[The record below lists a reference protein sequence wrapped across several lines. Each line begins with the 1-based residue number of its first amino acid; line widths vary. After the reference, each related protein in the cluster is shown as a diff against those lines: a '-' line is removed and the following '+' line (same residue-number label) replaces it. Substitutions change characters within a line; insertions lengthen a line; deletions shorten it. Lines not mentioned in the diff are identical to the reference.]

1 MDQQRKKILVLDDAS
16 PYHDYIRKLA
26 EPDLIVESATKI
38 QNAYWMYV
46 NDPGAYCLVIL
57 DFNLEGNRS
66 RSNFDGIDLASVVEV
81 IARNRGLQTPWLVG
95 MTAASDEL
103 VQCFLNVSTRAPVLA
118 VIAKGSGANHLVEQL
133 TLLFSALRDND
144 PSKFTKLTHRPKRF
158 APKIILD
165 DKTLNQLSWIYKSR
179 GKKHFEV
186 LARSIATTEAFSTYR
201 TLEFSAL
208 APGYS
213 GSEVLSVDAS
223 RAGDGAE
230 TRTFVIKLC
239 KDKTQASHKLD
250 NEVQNYL
257 NHAFAIRDYVPLLTG
272 PFQLRGWKFIV
283 YEFIFVQGRGV
294 STFADYLDGAIK
306 DAPHV
311 DVFEMGFSRRHSD
324 FIFDRILKE
333 WHESHEYSE
342 QEPNTRFFYADWA
355 PHFVKTATE
364 RITAV
369 YAEIKPNLKED
380 EVRMDLGLTPQPLVF
395 ANPLRVLAKLLN
407 VDEKDYEYP
416 LSAGVVHGDLHSG
429 NILRSLTFNTGD
441 PVEWRLID
449 FANVWPAA
457 HLAQDGARLE
467 CDIKFNHY
475 HRSLRP
481 RFTLEVEL
489 AKWLDGFLAHRLGEV
504 LDLSEW
510 ANEWAAAPNADK
522 CVRIQIGDIRK
533 TTIRRLEDRA
543 PRNREYSQYTDYTV
557 SLLVQSLMFVGYT
570 ENPIKTLHAWLAACL
585 AATLIV
591 NYSKDQADRR
601 IGHDILGAKPVARL

>member
-1 MDQQRKKILVLDDAS
+1 MDEQRKKILVLDDATS
-16 PYHDYIRKLA
+16 FRDYIRKLA
-26 EPDLIVESATKI
+26 EPDFTVVSATRI
-38 QNAYWMYV
+38 QDAYWMYV
-46 NDPGAYCLVIL
+46 SDPDAYCLVIL

-81 IARNRGLQTPWLVG
+81 VARNRGLDTPWLVAV
-95 MTAASDEL
+95 TAASDEL

-133 TLLFSALRDND
+133 TLLLSALRAND
-144 PSKFTKLTHRPKRF
+144 PSKFKSVTPRPKRF
-158 APKIILD
+158 APKIIFD
-165 DKTLNQLSWIYKSR
+165 EKTLNKLSWIYKER

-186 LARSIATTEAFSTYR
+186 LAHSIAATEAFSTYR

-223 RAGDGAE
+223 RAEDTAE
-230 TRTFVIKLC
+230 TRTFVVKLC
-239 KDKTQASHKLD
+239 KDKTPASRKLD

-272 PFQLRGWKFIV
+272 PFQVKGYKFIV

-294 STFADYLDGAIK
+294 STFADYLAGAIK

-311 DVFEMGFSRRHSD
+311 DLFEMGFSRRHSD

-333 WHESHEYSE
+333 WHESHEYTE
-342 QEPNTRFFYADWA
+342 QEPNTRFFYKEWA
-355 PHFVKTATE
+355 PHFVKTSTD
-364 RITAV
+364 RITQV
-369 YAEIKPNLKED
+369 YPEIKHNLKDD
-380 EVRMDLGLTPQPLVF
+380 ELHMDLGLTPQPLVL

-407 VDEKDYEYP
+407 EKDYEYV

-467 CDIKFNHY
+467 CDIKFNHF
-475 HRSLRP
+475 HESLKP
-481 RFTLEVEL
+481 RFALEVEL
-489 AKWLDGFLAHRLGEV
+489 ANWLDGFLARTLGEA
-504 LDLSEW
+504 LDLKEW
-510 ANEWAAAPNADK
+510 ADAWAATSNADK
-522 CVRIQIGDIRK
+522 CVKIQIADIRK

-543 PRNREYSQYTDYTV
+543 PRNPQYCQYVDYTV
-557 SLLVQSLMFVGYT
+557 SLLVQSLMFVGYAQ
-570 ENPIKTLHAWLAACL
+570 NPIKTLHAWLAACL
-585 AATLIV
+585 AATLITD
-591 NYSKDQADRR
+591 YSKGHADRR
-601 IGHDILGAKPVARL
+601 IDQDILGVKPVAGP